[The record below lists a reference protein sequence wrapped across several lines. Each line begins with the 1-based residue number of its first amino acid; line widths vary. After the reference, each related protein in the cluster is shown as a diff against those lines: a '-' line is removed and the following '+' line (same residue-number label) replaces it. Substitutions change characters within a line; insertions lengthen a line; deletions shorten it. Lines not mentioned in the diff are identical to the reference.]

1 MFQGKKNFK
10 FLRTLFM
17 KSDLLQLGP
26 RPSTVVD
33 FWRMVWKENARVIV
47 CLTNISEA
55 DTVSFL
61 TAPDNENSII

>member
-1 MFQGKKNFK
+1 MKN
-10 FLRTLFM
+10 
-17 KSDLLQLGP
+17 DLLQLGP

-33 FWRMVWKENARVIV
+33 FWRMVWQENARVIV